1 MQEMFTL
8 LLHKDPIE
16 LFYIE
21 SCLDLVADKAVA
33 LKVSV
38 E

>member
-16 LFYIE
+16 LTGKRFDEYE
-21 SCLDLVADKAVA
+21 SKPH
-33 LKVSV
+33 
-38 E
+38 